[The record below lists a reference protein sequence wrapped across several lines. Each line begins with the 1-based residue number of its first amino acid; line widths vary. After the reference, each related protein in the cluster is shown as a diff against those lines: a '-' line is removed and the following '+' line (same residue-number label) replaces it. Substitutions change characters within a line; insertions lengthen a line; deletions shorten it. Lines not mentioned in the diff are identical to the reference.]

1 MDGKLSA
8 TNLNL
13 TTMGHRKIEPRQH
26 ELAAA
31 ARMLAIGLLT
41 LTASVSGQETQAVAT
56 VDGQVISAQELSN
69 ADTAQMLPLRS
80 QEFQVQTRALEKLI
94 RQKLLE
100 SAAKKRGESTDAFL
114 AEEVDR
120 TLAQPTDAEVLAYYL
135 AQPERG
141 RRPFLEA
148 KGQLQEALHKA
159 QVQYARDAYLDRLRS
174 QADVAVLL
182 NPSRA
187 RVSYDAAR
195 LKGTPN
201 APVMIVEFADF
212 QCPYCRQEE
221 GALKSVLAK
230 YGNAVALAYRDYPV
244 SQLHQFAGQAAEAS
258 HCAAEQGSYWQFHDM
273 LMTGKP
279 DSLSLKQDAHTLK
292 LDEKQFDS
300 CLETGRFKDA
310 VEHDRQDAER
320 LGVTSTPTFFINGIA
335 IVGAETEASL
345 SRSIEQELAQQKGMP
360 AQQ

>member
-1 MDGKLSA
+1 M
-8 TNLNL
+8 L
-13 TTMGHRKIEPRQH
+13 TVPAE
-26 ELAAA
+26 
-31 ARMLAIGLLT
+31 
-41 LTASVSGQETQAVAT
+41 SQEAQTVAT
-56 VDGQVISAQELSN
+56 VDGQAISAQELANS
-69 ADTAQMLPLRS
+69 DTAQMLQLHS
-80 QEFQVQTRALEKLI
+80 QEYQIQTRALEKLI

-100 SAAKKRGESTDAFL
+100 AAAKKKGESADAFL
-114 AEEVDR
+114 VEEVDR

-141 RRPFLEA
+141 RRPFLQA
-148 KGQLQEALHKA
+148 KDQLREALHKA
-159 QVQYARDAYLDRLRS
+159 QIQYARDAYLDRLRS
-174 QADVAVLL
+174 QANVAVLL

-195 LKGTPN
+195 LKGTPS

-230 YGNAVALAYRDYPV
+230 YGNSVALAYRDYPV

-258 HCAAEQGSYWQFHDM
+258 RCAAEQGSYWQFHDM
-273 LMTGKP
+273 LMTGKL
-279 DSLSLKQDAHTLK
+279 DSPGLKQYAHTLK
-292 LDEKQFDS
+292 LDEKQFDN

-335 IVGAETEASL
+335 VVGAETEASL
-345 SRSIEQELAQQKGMP
+345 SRLIEQELAPQKGTP
-360 AQQ
+360 SQQ